1 MTQIAMY
8 LRQSKDSEGE
18 GLAIDRQRANCAKL
32 IESEGWPVD
41 KARVY
46 VDNAVSA
53 TSAKPRPEYLRLVA
67 DVKAGKVDVVVAW
80 NLDRLTRK
88 PREIEDWLD
97 LHEEHGVNLMTS
109 EHRERI
115 DLSTESGRMML
126 RITASVARHE
136 VERKGRRQKES
147 NAQARSLGLP
157 PNGRRAFGYSR
168 LNGFDAAKSMAAT
181 RLGLDGLE
189 YPAYGHEPLE
199 PEASAVR
206 QGFELLLAGASLGS
220 IARGWNALG
229 LTTTAA
235 HAWEPYAVRNVL
247 TNPRYAARIAP
258 PRAAN
263 TDSTTYRYRLGLDE
277 TQPGTWEPLVSAE
290 TWLAACELLRDPSR
304 RSNAGAVPRWLLS
317 GLATCGVCGAPMKA
331 GATRDKVKT
340 YRCSVSNHLSR
351 KAEDADRYIV
361 GVVMEALTDPASVAG
376 LEAAMRAKD
385 APDARSLRTELL
397 AAQQGEANVLSM
409 VASGLTTMPK
419 AEAALR
425 DVRKRIG
432 VLEAAM
438 TEAGKADVLTPLM
451 RATDTAAAWD
461 ATPVERQRAIVR
473 SLMAVEMLS
482 PGKGSRPPK
491 DDVGRMAHARLSMPI
506 TWH

>member
-1 MTQIAMY
+1 MIQIAMY

-18 GLAIDRQRANCAKL
+18 GLAIDRQRTNCARL
-32 IESEGWPVD
+32 VEAEGWPVEE
-41 KARVY
+41 ARVY

-53 TSAKPRPEYLRLVA
+53 TSNKPRPAYQRLVA
-67 DVKAGKVDVVVAW
+67 DVKAGRVDVVVAW

-97 LHEEHGVNLMTS
+97 LHEEFGVNLMTS

-147 NAQARSLGLP
+147 NSQARSLGLP
-157 PNGRRAFGYSR
+157 PSGRRAFGYTR
-168 LNGFDAAKSMAAT
+168 LTGLDAAKSMTST
-181 RLGLDGLE
+181 RRGADGVD

-206 QGFELLLAGASLGS
+206 NGFDLLLAGASLNS
-220 IARGWNALG
+220 IARAWHDAG
-229 LTTTAA
+229 LTTTAGGK
-235 HAWEPYAVRNVL
+235 WENYAVRNLL
-247 TNPRYAARIAP
+247 TNPRYAARVAP
-258 PRAAN
+258 PRPVGVNPA
-263 TDSTTYRYRLGLDE
+263 TFYLGVDE
-277 TQPGTWEPLVSAE
+277 TLPGTWEPLVTVE
-290 TWLAACELLRDPSR
+290 TWLAACHLLRDPAR

-331 GATRDKVKT
+331 GATRGKVKT
-340 YRCSVSNHLSR
+340 YRCSKSDHLSR
-351 KAEDADRYIV
+351 KADDADAYMT
-361 GVVMEALTDPASVAG
+361 GVVIEALSDPASVAA

-385 APDARSLRTELL
+385 VPDMRSLRTELL
-397 AAQQGEANVLSM
+397 TAQQGEANVLSM
-409 VASGLTTMPK
+409 VASGLTSMVK

-432 VLEAAM
+432 VLEAVM

-461 ATPVERQRAIVR
+461 ATPVERQRAVVR
-473 SLMAVEMLS
+473 ALLSVEMLS

-491 DDVGRMAHARLSMPI
+491 DDLGRMAHARLSMPI